1 MQRRRRNKRKL
12 GQAGS
17 LTVELALL
25 MAFVLMP
32 MLAGVVDFGQYLLAQ
47 AVVTRAASQGALVAA
62 RNHDAAKAGQV
73 ASDYMENAGYD
84 TNLMNVT
91 VDVGT
96 VRGDPVIVQVR
107 YDTTRMVIIPWRN
120 ISDAMTQVQYTA
132 TERRS

>member
-62 RNHDAAKAGQV
+62 RNHDAAKADQV